1 MWQMLR
7 LKCMGFLRSII
18 HQNAQRLSSLGE
30 KSELQYMS
38 IMSQNTY
45 FTVVECICY
54 DDGCHLRRF
63 AQNPVRRDV
72 TATSKVIANLEIVID
87 CSHFKGHTD
96 DWCKRNCIPDS
107 LPLLQ
112 NVSIK
117 AIKILLL
124 TIYLSALL
132 SPS

>member
-1 MWQMLR
+1 MWQKLR
-7 LKCMGFLRSII
+7 LKCMGFCIQSFIKMHSACLALMRKV
-18 HQNAQRLSSLGE
+18 N
-30 KSELQYMS
+30 YMS

-45 FTVVECICY
+45 FTVLECICY

-87 CSHFKGHTD
+87 RLHFKGHTD
-96 DWCKRNCIPDS
+96 DWCKRNCNPDS

-117 AIKILLL
+117 LIL
-124 TIYLSALL
+124 YSATYDYFSAHL
-132 SPS
+132 SPG